1 MKLQQPVTPLSNHDD
16 PQLLPRL
23 LAGEQQAYR
32 ELVQRYSAAMRAVAF
47 AIVGQR
53 HVDDV
58 VQEAW
63 LAIVRSLGGFQCR
76 SSLKTW
82 MLTITANAAK
92 SRYLQTRREQNGG
105 AGPVLPGNLGPQRS
119 APSNGGWSPGPLE
132 WHEDTPE
139 ALLDEEHLRCCM
151 EQTLGAMPG
160 LQRQV
165 LLLRERQGLELEVIA
180 EQLAI
185 SLTNARVLLHRGR
198 LKLFAA
204 IERYQAA

>member
-1 MKLQQPVTPLSNHDD
+1 MQALQPANPVVTQDD

-32 ELVQRYSAAMRAVAF
+32 ELVRRHSGAMRSVAF

-58 VQEAW
+58 LQEAW
-63 LAIVRSLGGFQCR
+63 LAIVRNLGGFQCR

-92 SRYLQTRREQNGG
+92 SRYAQNRRDLGHST
-105 AGPVLPGNLGPQRS
+105 LPATPGSLGPERFS
-119 APSNGGWSPGPLE
+119 ATDGSWAPAPVE
-132 WHEDTPE
+132 WHEDSPE
-139 ALLDEEHLRCCM
+139 ALLDEEQLRDCM
-151 EQTLGAMPG
+151 EQVLSAMPG
-160 LQRQV
+160 LQSRV

-180 EQLAI
+180 EQLQI
-185 SLTNARVLLHRGR
+185 SLTNVRVLLHRGR

-204 IERYQAA
+204 IERHQGV